1 MRKVVSF
8 KSKRDAVEF
17 PTNVSAKKTR
27 SSPKC
32 ACVLVL
38 VLVFVRSCSF
48 AFVRSFA
55 RSFVRSLV
63 RSFVCV

>member
-17 PTNVSAKKTR
+17 LTNVSAKKTR

-32 ACVLVL
+32 
-38 VLVFVRSCSF
+38 
-48 AFVRSFA
+48 
-55 RSFVRSLV
+55 
-63 RSFVCV
+63 VCVCACARVENEKDAVENPANIGAKSI